1 MTATDPASLT
11 AAANLLHSLT
21 SATTDPEPTNR
32 HAWLGLAFDQLQ
44 HWLHTSWPTPDQVL
58 PETDRALI
66 EALTETIAA
75 HETTQLLLLNTASM
89 VLRSLHEPAGSAAA
103 LVHAYCAGVRIVI
116 AITRCR
122 PDEAAA

>member
-32 HAWLGLAFDQLQ
+32 HAWLALAYDQLQ
-44 HWLHTSWPTPDQVL
+44 HWLHTGWTPQDRAM
-58 PETDRALI
+58 PDTDRALI
-66 EALTETIAA
+66 EAVTATIAA
-75 HETTQLLLLNTASM
+75 HETTQPLLLNTASM
-89 VLRSLHEPAGSAAA
+89 VLRAIHEPPGSAAA

>member
-44 HWLHTSWPTPDQVL
+44 HWLHTSWA
-58 PETDRALI
+58 DRALI
-66 EALTETIAA
+66 EALTESIAA

-89 VLRSLHEPAGSAAA
+89 VLRALHEPAGSAAA

-116 AITRCR
+116 AITRFR
-122 PDEAAA
+122 PEEAAA